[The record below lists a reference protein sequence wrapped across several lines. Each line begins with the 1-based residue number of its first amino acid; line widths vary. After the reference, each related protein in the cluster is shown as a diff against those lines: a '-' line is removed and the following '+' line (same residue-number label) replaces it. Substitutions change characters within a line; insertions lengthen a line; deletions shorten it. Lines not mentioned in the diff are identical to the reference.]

1 MEYNKRKIGKNK
13 KKVDNKIKSIQY
25 NGSKV
30 KDKTEIANIMNN
42 FYCNIGKK
50 LSKQITK
57 PNEEPK
63 EIENNSKSMFL
74 KPTNADEVTKII
86 KELKN
91 KAGGGDKINAMT
103 LKIIAPYIA
112 LPLAYLCNLSLEKN
126 VWPEALKSAEELQ
139 TDLTYFEYCKNF

>member
-1 MEYNKRKIGKNK
+1 MEKN
-13 KKVDNKIKSIQY
+13 KKVDNKIKNLQY

-50 LSKQITK
+50 LSKQITE
-57 PNEEPK
+57 PNEKPK

-74 KPTNADEVTKII
+74 KPTNADEVTKIR

-91 KAGGGDKINAMT
+91 KAGGGDKINAMI
-103 LKIIAPYIA
+103 LKTIAPYIA
-112 LPLAYLCNLSLEKN
+112 LPLAYLFNLSI
-126 VWPEALKSAEELQ
+126 
-139 TDLTYFEYCKNF
+139 